1 MREQN
6 GFLTIVM
13 YILLVFL
20 CVALALLMYLNVL
33 ANRQANEE
41 LAAAQAEKTYN
52 EIVQPTPV
60 ATPEPTPEPVRN
72 TTDITLAFGGDM
84 VAQLGITTEAKK
96 AADESVE
103 GEEDSWYY
111 EDDWYYEEESG
122 SDTAETAVYDY
133 TAQLENIAYALEDAD
148 ITMCTLVGSMMD
160 AAEYESYLLAPS
172 FAEAL
177 AQAGFDMVSTA
188 SDHCL
193 DFGVEALD
201 ATIEAITAQGMV
213 NLGTAA
219 SQEDFDFTGGI
230 YTKVI
235 NGATF
240 AFLTYTWATNGVST
254 ANEPYA
260 VNILTTDY
268 MTDKLTVD
276 YDRIDSDLARAKD
289 MGADIIVC
297 SIAWSSND
305 SYYSDVRDG
314 QRAVTDYLCEH
325 GADIIVGSGLKV
337 PQPIELKQVKLDDG
351 STKNCLIAYSLGN
364 LLNCL
369 NDQNTNLSALLY
381 VTLKRD
387 MDNGEVWLSNV
398 SYRPMFMLDTDDY
411 DDIEEDTAAFKYR
424 LFDLYDTVERFKRVN
439 AGEGEEGESEKL
451 VSDNITRDV
460 YDAMITGAASLQN
473 ILGAQYDEKNGGVDV
488 VEWGKE
494 IYTR

>member
-20 CVALALLMYLNVL
+20 CVALALLMYLNIL
-33 ANRQANEE
+33 ANKQVNEE
-41 LAAAQAEKTYN
+41 MAAAQAEKTYN
-52 EIVQPTPV
+52 ALVQPTPEV
-60 ATPEPTPEPVRN
+60 TPEPTPEPERN

-84 VAQLGITTEAKK
+84 VAQLGITTEAKQK
-96 AADESVE
+96 SDEST
-103 GEEDSWYY
+103 EDSD
-111 EDDWYYEEESG
+111 EDESG
-122 SDTAETAVYDY
+122 TEETAVYDY
-133 TAQLENIAYALEDAD
+133 TAQLENIASALESAD
-148 ITMCTLVGSMMD
+148 VSVCTLVGGMKS
-160 AAEYESYLLAPS
+160 AAEYESYLLSPS

-177 AQAGFDMVSTA
+177 AGAGFDMIATA

-193 DFGVEALD
+193 DFGVEALSS
-201 ATIEAITAQGMV
+201 TVEAIEGQGMI
-213 NLGTAA
+213 NLGTHS
-219 SQEDFDFTGGI
+219 SQEDFDLAGGI

-240 AFLTYTWATNGVST
+240 AFLTYTWATNGVSA
-254 ANEPYA
+254 ANDPYA

-276 YDRIDSDLARAKD
+276 YDRLGSDLSRAKE

-305 SYYSDVRDG
+305 SYYSDVRDD
-314 QRAVTDYLCEH
+314 QRAVTDYLCEN

-337 PQPIELKQVKLDDG
+337 PQPIELKQVKLEDG
-351 STKNCLIAYSLGN
+351 STKNCVIAYCLGN
-364 LLNCL
+364 MLNCL
-369 NDQNTNLSALLY
+369 NDQNTNLSGLMY

-411 DDIEEDTAAFKYR
+411 DDIEEDSAEFKYR
-424 LFDLYDTVERFKRVN
+424 LFDLYDAVDRFKRVN
-439 AGEGEEGESEKL
+439 AGEAESGESEKL
-451 VSDNITRDV
+451 VSDSITRDV
-460 YDAMITGAASLQN
+460 YDAMIAGAASLQN
-473 ILGAQYDEKNGGVDV
+473 ILGAQYDVQNGGVDV
-488 VEWGKE
+488 VEWGKTV
-494 IYTR
+494 YTR